1 MMEAVLIL
9 AAIAKR
15 FRLELVPGQKLRL
28 VPSITIRPRDGIK
41 MTVRPRAASVSPT
54 PRTPTAEPA
63 QLAEA

>member
-41 MTVRPRAASVSPT
+41 MTVRPRDASARPAPQAVA
-54 PRTPTAEPA
+54 AEPA
-63 QLAEA
+63 QMAEA